1 MIDNWIEVELKDVAD
16 YINGRAF
23 KPTEWEEKGIPI
35 IRIQNLNNPQ
45 AKFNYTTKKFEKKY
59 LVKNKD
65 LLFAWSASLGAYIWN
80 GDNAWLNQHI
90 FKVNCKPFIEKYFLY
105 YFLDKITKEL
115 YSKTHGSGMVHVTKS
130 KFVSTLIPL
139 PPLPEQR
146 AIVARIEK
154 LFSRLDKGVETLLK
168 VKDQLKVY
176 RQAVLKWA
184 FEGKLTAEWRAFQQA
199 QGALPSAE
207 ELLEQIKA
215 ERERQY
221 QNKLVEWQKAVKE
234 WEANGKKDKKPIR
247 PKKPRELP
255 LLTEEELA
263 ELPKLPERWVWI
275 RLGEITLGVEYGT
288 SLKSQKNGKVPVLRM
303 GNIKN
308 FRFDWD
314 DLVFTNNDDEIN
326 KCLLKKGDVLFN
338 RTNSPELVG
347 KTAVFKEE
355 RKAIFAGY
363 LIRIN
368 QIQSLIDSDYLNYY
382 LNSIFARNYGNKVK
396 TDGVNQSNINGNKLI
411 HYPLPFCNLLE
422 QQAIVQ
428 KIEIRLSVA
437 DKLEQ
442 IIDETL
448 QKAEALRQS
457 ILKKAFEGKL
467 LSEAERETLKN
478 DPQWEPAEKLLER
491 IKAEKEK
498 QEMKNN
504 KKKRK

>member
-1 MIDNWIEVELKDVAD
+1 MSGWINKKLGEVCDINMGQSPPSSSYNIDGKGLPFFQGKSEFTELHPIVKKWCTTPKKTA
-16 YINGRAF
+16 
-23 KPTEWEEKGIPI
+23 EKGYILLSVRAPVGAT
-35 IRIQNLNNPQ
+35 NLANQKCAIGRGLAAISYKYCN
-45 AKFNYTTKKFEKKY
+45 KFVF
-59 LVKNKD
+59 
-65 LLFAWSASLGAYIWN
+65 
-80 GDNAWLNQHI
+80 
-90 FKVNCKPFIEKYFLY
+90 YFLRY
-105 YFLDKITKEL
+105 SEREL
-115 YSKTHGSGMVHVTKS
+115 QKFGTGTTFKAISKSDIEE
-130 KFVSTLIPL
+130 LIFPI
-139 PPLPEQR
+139 PPLSEQR
-146 AIVARIEK
+146 AIVARIEE
-154 LFSRLDKGVETLLK
+154 LFSRLDKGVETLQK
-168 VKDQLKVY
+168 VKEQLKVY

-184 FEGKLTAEWRAFQQA
+184 FEGKLTAEWRALRQA
-199 QGALPSAE
+199 QGSLPTAE

-215 ERERQY
+215 ERERHY
-221 QNKLVEWQKAVKE
+221 QQKLAEWQKAVKE

-326 KCLLKKGDVLFN
+326 KYLLKKGDVLFN

-428 KIEIRLSVA
+428 EIEIRLSVA

-467 LSEAERETLKN
+467 LSEAEREALKN
-478 DPQWEPAEKLLER
+478 NPEWEPAEKLLER

-498 QEMKNN
+498 QETKNN